1 MSRSPAC
8 WRVLAAAAI
17 STVAVSIG
25 SLASPTSASAASKP
39 TIKHAARKCKVT
51 PNLADH
57 GRTLSF
63 DTEGEED
70 TSGDSVVDVA
80 CVLLFLKAPSYVIT
94 QIDNTRALDGMQ
106 RARWG
111 PFRASWTYHPDN
123 GLNIVIYVPR

>member
-1 MSRSPAC
+1 MSLSRAGR
-8 WRVLAAAAI
+8 RVLAV
-17 STVAVSIG
+17 VAVAAVGVWIG
-25 SLASPTSASAASKP
+25 SLAAPTSANAAAKP
-39 TIKHAARKCKVT
+39 TIKQAAKKCNVT
-51 PNLADH
+51 ANLADQ

-70 TSGDSVVDVA
+70 VSGDSVVDVA

-123 GLNIVIYVPR
+123 GLNIIIYVPQ